1 MLYFIALGLL
11 VAGVGGVSYL
21 AFSKRDEVEMLE
33 VKDSELFL
41 LAKNYIRKAWRKM
54 ISILSGW
61 VEDFSWNL
69 IIQKMLSRAR
79 VNILKIDKMIAAS
92 LSRVRER
99 SKKQKEREEYWK
111 KVSGLV
117 EDDEKPA

>member
-99 SKKQKEREEYWK
+99 
-111 KVSGLV
+111 
-117 EDDEKPA
+117 